1 MAGSIARSSF
11 DDLLFP
17 GQDLHPPRDLFVGGV
32 GFSPGWSQPG
42 GISTAMDWEVG
53 QAYSIE
59 AEGPDGE
66 MVYLGEMMT
75 YLGELTME
83 WTAHQVHVFRTQNGS
98 LLGVR
103 DEDIASWSPSG

>member
-1 MAGSIARSSF
+1 
-11 DDLLFP
+11 
-17 GQDLHPPRDLFVGGV
+17 
-32 GFSPGWSQPG
+32 
-42 GISTAMDWEVG
+42 MDWKVG

-66 MVYLGEMMT
+66 MVYLGEKMT

-103 DEDIASWSPSG
+103 DKDIASWSPSR